1 MEVKEKELA
10 PSKEIIYPPARDP
23 KIIPIMIIDFLDM
36 VVINESIKLYSRIFD
51 IFQRIIIFNHECN
64 LFRSESKW
72 FRLGPRVK
80 PENRPFHF

>member
-36 VVINESIKLYSRIFD
+36 VVMKKFYSAIFSD
-51 IFQRIIIFNHECN
+51 I
-64 LFRSESKW
+64 
-72 FRLGPRVK
+72 
-80 PENRPFHF
+80 